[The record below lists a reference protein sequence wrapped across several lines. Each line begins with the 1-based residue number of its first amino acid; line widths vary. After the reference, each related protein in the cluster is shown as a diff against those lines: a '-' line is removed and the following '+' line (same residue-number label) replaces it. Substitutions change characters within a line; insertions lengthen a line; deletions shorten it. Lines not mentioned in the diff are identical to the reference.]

1 MALPG
6 THIRVALELKE
17 KLGVSDL
24 DKYFSG
30 TVYPDSRYVTKLAR
44 RMTHDRSYTKQEFYE
59 HDDFKKGWVVHLL
72 YDNIQFETITRL
84 FKNQFNDLEIPI
96 MHGTKDWLTLTAIKT
111 LQDISDV
118 AAFPIEK
125 YLHYLKYIE
134 TPNHEAVKEIEDY
147 NFGVIEMYS
156 PSLPTL
162 ASDYRPRFQ
171 FLGIEPQVI
180 AGLIKRGNELSQD
193 RGVIERINNLFSE
206 TIKQINF
213 ET

>member
-1 MALPG
+1 
-6 THIRVALELKE
+6 
-17 KLGVSDL
+17 
-24 DKYFSG
+24 
-30 TVYPDSRYVTKLAR
+30 
-44 RMTHDRSYTKQEFYE
+44 
-59 HDDFKKGWVVHLL
+59 
-72 YDNIQFETITRL
+72 
-84 FKNQFNDLEIPI
+84 
-96 MHGTKDWLTLTAIKT
+96 
-111 LQDISDV
+111 
-118 AAFPIEK
+118 
-125 YLHYLKYIE
+125 LKYIE